1 MSTATVK
8 VNNYTNT
15 TVKERKRKHLQ
26 PVSFGQIILP
36 LDKLSCVF
44 DPQPD
49 LDNANVG
56 MCYKC
61 HSCPFVFN
69 LRTGGF
75 LLCLKCL

>member
-36 LDKLSCVF
+36 LCNVVYRRFTNEIRIDDRGSLYDRLRGSWKLR
-44 DPQPD
+44 P
-49 LDNANVG
+49 A
-56 MCYKC
+56 
-61 HSCPFVFN
+61 
-69 LRTGGF
+69 T
-75 LLCLKCL
+75 